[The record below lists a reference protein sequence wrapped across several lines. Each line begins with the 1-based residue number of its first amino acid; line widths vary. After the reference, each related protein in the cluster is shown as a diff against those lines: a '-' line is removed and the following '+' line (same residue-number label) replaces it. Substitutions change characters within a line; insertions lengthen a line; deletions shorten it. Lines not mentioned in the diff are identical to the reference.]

1 VKAGRKTIAERLA
14 AGEDARRMTPIP
26 KPNVV
31 CSEWESADPTITTPH
46 EILIYPDG
54 SALACHP
61 DHGDVGYPTL
71 AALETAY
78 RINVSEPEVQS

>member
-14 AGEDARRMTPIP
+14 AGEDARRMKPIP
-26 KPNVV
+26 IADVV
-31 CSEWESADPTITTPH
+31 CTEWESCDPTITTPH
-46 EILIYPDG
+46 EILIYTDG

-78 RINVSEPEVQS
+78 GINVSEPEVQS

>member
-1 VKAGRKTIAERLA
+1 MKAGLTIAERLA

-61 DHGDVGYPTL
+61 DSGDVGYPTL